1 MRGGRGGGREGG
13 GRKKRRS
20 GGGGIEGDMD
30 GEGRGRER
38 MKKRRKGGR
47 GGGKQGK
54 RERFFVVVNT
64 KFAMCV
70 VEHCTPPHDITID
83 PSHLSSGTSPQDT
96 TMLGSLLHTA
106 HLTAVRWPSRV

>member
-1 MRGGRGGGREGG
+1 MKKSEGEG
-13 GRKKRRS
+13 MKRS
-20 GGGGIEGDMD
+20 E
-30 GEGRGRER
+30 GEGRRER
-38 MKKRRKGGR
+38 GR
-47 GGGKQGK
+47 G
-54 RERFFVVVNT
+54 FSLLVIVNT

-96 TMLGSLLHTA
+96 TMLASLLHTA

>member
-1 MRGGRGGGREGG
+1 M
-13 GRKKRRS
+13 KKRER
-20 GGGGIEGDMD
+20 E
-30 GEGRGRER
+30 GEGRRER
-38 MKKRRKGGR
+38 GR
-47 GGGKQGK
+47 G
-54 RERFFVVVNT
+54 FSLLVIVNT

-70 VEHCTPPHDITID
+70 VEHCTPPHDITIDD

>member
-1 MRGGRGGGREGG
+1 MEGERNDG
-13 GRKKRRS
+13 VG
-20 GGGGIEGDMD
+20 EGDMD

-47 GGGKQGK
+47 GGGKKGK

-70 VEHCTPPHDITID
+70 ENTAPHHMTSQSD

>member
-1 MRGGRGGGREGG
+1 MGGEGEGGDEEEEEGRERGRGGRGF
-13 GRKKRRS
+13 S
-20 GGGGIEGDMD
+20 LLVI
-30 GEGRGRER
+30 
-38 MKKRRKGGR
+38 
-47 GGGKQGK
+47 
-54 RERFFVVVNT
+54 VNT